1 MKKQILTCALAAAIC
16 SCFAFAAC
24 TDGETETSWDG
35 STTTITC
42 LDANAK
48 ETQKEVPLNPD
59 RVAIL
64 DYAALDI
71 MDALGVGDTVVAT
84 AEGTIAYLQSYWNKV
99 DSKDIVNLGNLQSY
113 DMELLQQSEPQIIFI
128 GGRQS
133 KNYAAL
139 EEIAPVVYL
148 SVTAGDIVNGT
159 KKVVETIGTIFGKSE
174 TEIESVLS
182 KYDISNRVETLAALS
197 KNEDGTAKTC
207 LNIMYNSTS
216 SFSALASD
224 GRLSL
229 IVSELG
235 FTNSNESY
243 ADSQHGSST
252 SWEAIAETNPDY
264 LFVMNRAY
272 ITANDGSTLEQAA
285 DSVRTAMKTE
295 LDKVNYSGTIVVLL
309 NPDVWYTAEGG
320 LQALDTMLSDLESA
334 LL

>member
-1 MKKQILTCALAAAIC
+1 MKKQILTCALVAAIC

-35 STTTITC
+35 QMTTITC
-42 LDANAK
+42 LDANGE
-48 ETQKEVPLNPD
+48 ETQKDVPLNPD

-71 MDALGVGDTVVAT
+71 MDALGVGDAVVST
-84 AEGTIAYLQSYWNKV
+84 AEGTIAYLQSYWDKV
-99 DSKDIVNLGNLQSY
+99 DSGAITNLGNLQSY
-113 DMELLQQSEPQIIFI
+113 AMELLQQSEPQLIFI

-133 KNYAAL
+133 KNYA
-139 EEIAPVVYL
+139 EFEKIAPVVYL
-148 SVTAGDIVNGT
+148 SVTAGDIVSGT
-159 KKVVETIGTIFGKSE
+159 QKMVETIGAIFGKSKTE
-174 TEIESVLS
+174 TDAVLAE
-182 KYDISNRVETLAALS
+182 YDISNRVAALAALS

-207 LNIMYNSTS
+207 LNIMYNNEQN
-216 SFSALASD
+216 FSALASN

-235 FTNSNESY
+235 FANSNESY
-243 ADSQHGSST
+243 ADSQHGSTT

-272 ITANDGSTLEQAA
+272 ITANDGSTPAQAA
-285 DSVRTAMKTE
+285 ESVRSAMKSE
-295 LDKVNYSGTIVVLL
+295 LDKVYYEGKIVVLL

-320 LQALDTMLSDLESA
+320 LQALDTMLSDLEA
-334 LL
+334 VLL